1 MFTNWQDFTMIGQYV
16 AQYDMRSIAKNFRLW
31 RQFVS
36 GKHFEGYRAQRSAT
50 HVIKLWSKYATKQF
64 RVRIQT
70 VWKPI
75 MKTFTK
81 WRKRYLLKLKE
92 LEIPYRPVRLWVD
105 KHTMLEQFFSLWV
118 EYYDTK

>member
-1 MFTNWQDFTMIGQYV
+1 
-16 AQYDMRSIAKNFRLW
+16 
-31 RQFVS
+31 
-36 GKHFEGYRAQRSAT
+36 
-50 HVIKLWSKYATKQF
+50 
-64 RVRIQT
+64 
-70 VWKPI
+70 

-92 LEIPYRPVRLWVD
+92 LEIPYRPVRLWVG